1 MTVVQGRPGQYWA
14 DCYAIRVHVDHDP
27 VRGVW
32 VAHIGP
38 SVLAASVYLE
48 DISWQ
53 LDEVSPQEV
62 ARAVAAAATPR
73 PRPGGEG

>member
-1 MTVVQGRPGQYWA
+1 MTVVQGCAGQYWV
-14 DCYAIRVHVDHDP
+14 DCYAVCVHVDHDP

-38 SVLAASVYLE
+38 SVLANSADLA
-48 DISWQ
+48 DISGQ
-53 LDEVSPQEV
+53 LEAVSPQEV
-62 ARAVAAAATPR
+62 ARAVAAAVTPR